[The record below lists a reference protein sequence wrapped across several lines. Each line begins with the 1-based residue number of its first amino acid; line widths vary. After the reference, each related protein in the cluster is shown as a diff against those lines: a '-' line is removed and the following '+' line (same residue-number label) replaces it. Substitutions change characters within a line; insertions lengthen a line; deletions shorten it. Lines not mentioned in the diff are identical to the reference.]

1 MRGRLRRP
9 AVARCASY
17 RGLGVRRSAL
27 ARRRKQSIVLFLRPH
42 GLLASLSSG
51 AHSRDPLARNDDQLA
66 PIDLGSRTGQRPAST
81 SAMKRS
87 TISLNSAGSS
97 RLSTWPDFGK
107 NREPRR
113 RQVLLQEQARLDAI
127 VVLVAADDQRR
138 RRDASRSRRSGCRSR
153 AGRPGSCAWCWPIP
167 WRRGGPARCRSPR
180 ARAGPSAGTE
190 SGSAPRASPSPPR
203 PSRSSHIARH
213 WPGTAGGRS
222 RDFRGS
228 SRSRRRRASS
238 TARARARSGRPAAT
252 NRSPST
258 GRRNAPAR
266 S

>member
-1 MRGRLRRP
+1 MAGLVSAEAPSRVGGSNPLFFFCGRMDCSRACHR
-9 AVARCASY
+9 ARIRAT
-17 RGLGVRRSAL
+17 RWL
-27 ARRRKQSIVLFLRPH
+27 AMTIN
-42 GLLASLSSG
+42 LLA
-51 AHSRDPLARNDDQLA
+51 
-66 PIDLGSRTGQRPAST
+66 IDLGSRTGQRPAST

-107 NREPRR
+107 HREPRCR
-113 RQVLLQEQARLDAI
+113 KVLLQEQARLDAG

-138 RRDASRSRRSGCRSR
+138 RRDASGSRRSGCRSR
-153 AGRPGSCAWCWPIP
+153 AGRPGSCAWCWPNP
-167 WRRGGPARCRSPR
+167 WRHGGPARCRSRR

-190 SGSAPRASPSPPR
+190 SGSAPRASLSPLP
-203 PSRSSHIARH
+203 PSRSCHTARH

-238 TARARARSGRPAAT
+238 TARAPGAFRPT
-252 NRSPST
+252 CSDE
-258 GRRNAPAR
+258 
-266 S
+266 